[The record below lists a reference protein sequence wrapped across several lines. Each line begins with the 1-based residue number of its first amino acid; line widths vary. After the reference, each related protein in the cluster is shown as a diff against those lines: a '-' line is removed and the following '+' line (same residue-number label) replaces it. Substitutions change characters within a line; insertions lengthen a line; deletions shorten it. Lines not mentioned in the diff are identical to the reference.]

1 MGYMNQELNL
11 HKQEVQ
17 QLQAQLKET
26 KDSLDKQQMTY
37 QSQLEQSNQKSQAD
51 RRELTDKLDQLT
63 SEITRRE
70 RACTTLENQKESLQQ

>member
-51 RRELTDKLDQLT
+51 RRELTDKLD
-63 SEITRRE
+63 
-70 RACTTLENQKESLQQ
+70 

>member
-26 KDSLDKQQMTY
+26 KDSLDKQQITY